1 MVMFGNVFRMALL
14 VMSFGVLAA
23 CGGTVVKVGLSST
36 ANLNLNS
43 DNEPLP
49 VVVRIYQLS
58 DRTSFEN
65 TTFNDIWKR
74 DLAVLGD
81 AMLTRQEV
89 VINPGSQNRI
99 EFDRHDQ
106 AKYIGVVA
114 IFRNPVEKRWRD
126 VYELS
131 TSFAG
136 KRFSPSFSVSLIG
149 STLEISD

>member
-1 MVMFGNVFRMALL
+1 MKFGGYLRVAVMVMLFA
-14 VMSFGVLAA
+14 VLAG
-23 CGGTVVKVGLSST
+23 CGGPMVKVGLSST
-36 ANLNLNS
+36 ANLNMNR

-58 DRTSFEN
+58 DRASFEN

-74 DLAVLGD
+74 DLAVLGN
-81 AMLTRQEV
+81 AMLTRKEV
-89 VINPGSQNRI
+89 IINPGSQQRI

-114 IFRNPVEKRWRD
+114 IFRNPVDKRWRD

-131 TSFAG
+131 DSFVG
-136 KRFSPSFSVSLIG
+136 KRFSSSFSVSLIG
-149 STLEISD
+149 NTLEIRD